1 MNKADSYK
9 KSGRIIVANDSL
21 DVPSLPDIPPELLE
35 KINEEKAAFFL
46 GAGTSRLIGCLGW
59 KSLAERLAEKCFDK
73 RYIDYRKKESILEI
87 DDPKKIITICQN
99 IFQEKER
106 CTAGF
111 IEEIRRLLAPDSN
124 LLASYNLYNELAGIS
139 AVYITTN
146 IDTHFDS
153 AFKDRIAYRENEFT
167 PEDISRD
174 KLYKIH
180 GTIEDESSLVFTLP
194 RYFKRYRNPVF
205 QSFMTKIFADFS
217 VVFLGY
223 GLDEF
228 EVLDFLLNKYEKET
242 SEQKHWIL
250 LPYYKDETYLLDY
263 DKLYFGSMGISVI
276 GYKKDEEGY
285 NQLFNV
291 IRKWRTEFRELSPI
305 VDEDIKEMEE
315 TVDKL

>member
-1 MNKADSYK
+1 VLNESSD
-9 KSGRIIVANDSL
+9 I
-21 DVPSLPDIPPELLE
+21 PSLPDIPPELLK
-35 KINEEKAAFFL
+35 KINEQKAAFFL
-46 GAGTSRLIGCLGW
+46 GAGASRLIGCLSW
-59 KSLAERLAEKCFDK
+59 NALASSLAEKCLDK
-73 RYIDYRKKESILEI
+73 RYINFRKKESILEI
-87 DDPKKIITICQN
+87 DDPKKIITICQD
-99 IFQEKER
+99 IFREKEQSSV
-106 CTAGF
+106 GF
-111 IEEIRRLLAPDSN
+111 IEEIRRLLAPKSS

-167 PEDISRD
+167 PENIVRD
-174 KLYKIH
+174 KLFKIH
-180 GTIEDESSLVFTLP
+180 GTIEDESSLVLTLP
-194 RYFKRYRNPVF
+194 KYFKRYRNPIF
-205 QSFMTKIFADFS
+205 QSFMTKIFAEYS
-217 VVFLGY
+217 IVFLGY

-242 SEQKHWIL
+242 SERKHWIL
-250 LPYYKDETYLLDY
+250 LPYYEDEKYLLDY
-263 DKLYFGSMGISVI
+263 DKSYFGSMGISVI